1 MKLFWL
7 DMEMTGLVPEKE
19 VPIEVAARVTDLQ
32 FNTLGEYHAV
42 IKQPQKFIDGMDDW
56 NKKHHGASGL
66 IAAIPNGSAPEVVDD
81 ELAGFVRKHFGS
93 EKAILAG
100 NSINQDRLFIRLYL
114 PKLEAALHYRMLDV
128 SSWKVIF
135 NNLYLKKYEKKQ
147 SHRAQDDI
155 NESIEE
161 LKFYLGFVR
170 V

>member
-19 VPIEVAARVTDLQ
+19 VPIEVAARVTDLD
-32 FNTLGEYHAV
+32 FKTLGEYHS
-42 IKQPQKFIDGMDDW
+42 IIRQPQKYIDGMDDW

-66 IAAIPNGSAPEVVDD
+66 IAAIPNGKTPEVVDQ
-81 ELAGFVRKHFGS
+81 EIAQFVKDHFGS
-93 EKAILAG
+93 EKAVLSG

-114 PKLEAALHYRMLDV
+114 PKLESVLHYRMLDV

-135 NNLYLKKYEKKQ
+135 NNLYSKKYEKKQ

-161 LKFYLGFVR
+161 LKFYLTHIKR
-170 V
+170 